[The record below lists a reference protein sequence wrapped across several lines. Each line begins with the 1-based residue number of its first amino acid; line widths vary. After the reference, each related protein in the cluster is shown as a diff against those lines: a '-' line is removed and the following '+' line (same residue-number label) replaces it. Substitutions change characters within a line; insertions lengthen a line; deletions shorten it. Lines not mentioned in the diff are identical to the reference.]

1 MYKMET
7 NASSRVGVQPSLLDT
22 DDDALDMS
30 WLEEQEKLNNIE
42 TIYNR
47 EPIKSINLFFIYVNK
62 DQNVD
67 EIIKEKHVLQQPGS
81 LLSKE
86 ILLQYIQSKKRLS
99 DKSKYKFQDIAVYN
113 VDIEPEHI
121 QAYSTTEITVENSSQ
136 YLKVLPFSAD
146 IHVADAIFVFH
157 ETTALF
163 FIFQEIV
170 LNQSIRTTLKSI
182 LKKDKPQLKQTK
194 KVRIDDNPK
203 YTRKVKENLNQS

>member
-1 MYKMET
+1 M
-7 NASSRVGVQPSLLDT
+7 QPSPLDV
-22 DDDALDMS
+22 DEDELDMS

-62 DQNVD
+62 DKNVD
-67 EIIKEKHVLQQPGS
+67 EIIQEKHVLQQPGS

-86 ILLQYIQSKKRLS
+86 ILLQYIQSKKRYA
-99 DKSKYKFQDIAVYN
+99 DKSKYKFQDIMMFN

-121 QAYSTTEITVENSSQ
+121 QAYSTTEITVENSTQ

-157 ETTALF
+157 ETTSLF
-163 FIFQEIV
+163 FVFQEVV
-170 LNQSIRTTLKSI
+170 LNPSIRTTLKSI
-182 LKKDKPQLKQTK
+182 LKTENPTTTTTKPQQKQTK
-194 KVRIDDNPK
+194 KVRIDENTK
-203 YTRKVKENLNQS
+203 HTRKVRELLNQSGMF